1 MPHRHLTLTLA
12 TANGR
17 PVAITRTGVHIGL
30 LHGADARSV
39 QPQASARHE
48 QRTALDEWHA
58 AVQRERQALLQL
70 HRVCTQPMP
79 PANDA
84 QAHQRQPGQREA
96 AVMRGFAIGLVLAIA
111 GYLVLTAWG
120 QA

>member
-1 MPHRHLTLTLA
+1 MPHRHLTLA

-17 PVAITRTGVHIGL
+17 PVAVTRTGVQIGL
-30 LHGADARSV
+30 LHGADARCV
-39 QPQASARHE
+39 MPQASARHE
-48 QRTALDEWHA
+48 ERTALDEWHA

-84 QAHQRQPGQREA
+84 QAHRPQPGRREA
-96 AVMRGFAIGLVLAIA
+96 AVMRGFAIGLALALA